1 MNSAV
6 RIILAA
12 ALSAAAFLP
21 LYAEAPVDE
30 NALFSGDQPV
40 VETKSYEKANVDE
53 DQNLKKVAFSG
64 SITSVYSY
72 SATRG
77 FLQGK
82 GTDGN
87 IFGPSIDGTGYLDVR
102 LPENDKGF
110 GAFNVVY
117 DPVEKTTEY
126 AMPELFVD
134 FNIAKKIYF
143 RTGKQVVQ
151 WGRCYLWNPTD
162 LVNVEKKS
170 FVDKIGPREGTYG
183 IKAHLPFGTWMN
195 MYGFV
200 STVGTNEA
208 QDVAGTYKLEFLAGG
223 TEMAF
228 SVWAARGYNPVAGYD
243 VSTRFLTLD
252 IKGEASVS
260 NGSNDD
266 KVGVRNGVLTKYRED
281 KVVVK
286 ACLDLGRSFDALD
299 QSGKIQVNL
308 EGFYNGSG
316 YAENVLRDSSL
327 YGFDAPLVMTVN
339 GTKIPLSG
347 GSKAAYMVGSGLYQ
361 PNYLS
366 RYYAALFVTVNN
378 FITSSMTLTANVIGN
393 VSQKSGMTSVSLSY
407 LTLQGFKAGATVN
420 GYAGGKNTEYTFR
433 NGGINGGDIRLTAGI
448 VF

>member
-1 MNSAV
+1 MNSAA
-6 RIILAA
+6 RIVLTA
-12 ALSAAAFLP
+12 ALSAAALIP
-21 LYAEAPVDE
+21 LSAEEPIDE
-30 NALFSGDQPV
+30 NSLFSGDQPV

-53 DQNLKKVAFSG
+53 DQNKKKVAFSG
-64 SITSVYSY
+64 SITSVYGY

-77 FLQGK
+77 FFQGK

-102 LPENDKGF
+102 LPDSDKAF

-117 DPVEKTTEY
+117 DPVEKTSEY
-126 AMPELFVD
+126 AMPEIFVD
-134 FNIAKKIYF
+134 FNIAKRIYF

-170 FVDKIGPREGTYG
+170 FVDKVGPREGTYG

-200 STVGTNEA
+200 STVGADEA
-208 QDVAGTYKLEFLAGG
+208 EDVAGTYKLEFLAGN

-228 SVWAARGYNPVAGYD
+228 SVWGARGYNPVAGYD
-243 VSTRFLTLD
+243 VSTRFLSFD

-266 KVGVRNGVLTKYRED
+266 KVGVRNGVLTTYRED

-316 YAENVLRDSSL
+316 YAENVLRDSSVH
-327 YGFDAPLVMTVN
+327 GFDNPLIMTVN
-339 GTKIPLSG
+339 GAKVQVPA
-347 GSKAAYMVGSGLYQ
+347 GSKAAYMAGNGLYQ

-393 VSQKSGMTSVSLSY
+393 VSQKSGMTSLLLSYQSLS
-407 LTLQGFKAGATVN
+407 GFKASAMVN

-433 NGGINGGDIRLTAGI
+433 SGGINGGDLRLTAGI